1 MKILIGDD
9 NLDFARES
17 MPYIPDCQTVYV
29 ATPGEVIARVQ
40 QEPFDVIITDLQYSE
55 NGEEGFVILEAIR
68 GITARKILWTGAAD
82 HEDVRKRAAEL
93 GAEVLDKDELG
104 ALVGACVSKAPFKQG
119 GKVLVYVS
127 GKDNPVARAIKAV
140 IDLLFVPGLVEV
152 GHDLKESLLTN
163 QYGLV
168 IDTTTALPTRSKS
181 KNGSVA
187 HDLKYLKLSEVPR
200 VVCVYDVCKI
210 VADIAK
216 LVGKFVAGQQTA

>member
-1 MKILIGDD
+1 M
-9 NLDFARES
+9 
-17 MPYIPDCQTVYV
+17 
-29 ATPGEVIARVQ
+29 
-40 QEPFDVIITDLQYSE
+40 IITDLQYSE
-55 NGEEGFVILEAIR
+55 NGEEGFVVLEAIR
-68 GITARKILWTGAAD
+68 GITARKILWTGAAG

-127 GKDNPVARAIKAV
+127 GGQNNPVTRAIKQV
-140 IDLLFVPGLVEV
+140 VEMLFAPGLVEV

-200 VVCVYDVCKI
+200 VVCVYDVCTI
-210 VADIAK
+210 VCDIAK
-216 LVGKFVAGQQTA
+216 VVGKFVAGQQTA